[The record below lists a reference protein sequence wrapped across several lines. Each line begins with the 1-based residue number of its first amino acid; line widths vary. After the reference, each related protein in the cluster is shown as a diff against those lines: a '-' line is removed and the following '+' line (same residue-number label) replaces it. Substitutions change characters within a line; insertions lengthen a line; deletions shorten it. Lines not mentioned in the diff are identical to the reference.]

1 MGDREI
7 YIKKLTGEVRWKR
20 AHGIIEEELMCHI
33 DDQKETFM
41 KGGCDE
47 ETAERSRV
55 WVYEDGPYADHIC
68 EHM

>member
-47 ETAERSRV
+47 ETAEKRPLRKWATLSRQ
-55 WVYEDGPYADHIC
+55 ADSTT
-68 EHM
+68 E